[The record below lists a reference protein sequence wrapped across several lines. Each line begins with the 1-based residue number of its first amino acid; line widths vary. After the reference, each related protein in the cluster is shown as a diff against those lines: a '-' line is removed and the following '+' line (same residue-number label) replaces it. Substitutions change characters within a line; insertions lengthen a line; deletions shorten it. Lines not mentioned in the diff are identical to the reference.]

1 MHATCG
7 PRRLCLLGV
16 ASLLAFPAPG
26 ALAGPREEAIDTF
39 LRAKALLEAGEYMQ
53 AVELFEQAAGAFGE
67 LGDERLQANCW
78 YNITLAYA
86 NAGWFEKALGYCRK
100 AMEVYTRLDL
110 KAELAGCWRFMG
122 AIADAQGRPAEALES
137 YGKAIAMF
145 DELGLKED
153 VASCYLNAGN
163 AYVSLCRYEAAREQY
178 GKALQLNSELGLEV
192 DVTDCRE
199 HLANVHALLGEYREA
214 IETYEQ
220 CLEVYLRLG
229 RDGDVADAWNNL
241 GVVYS
246 DLNLYEK
253 SLEYHAKAQSI
264 YEKLRLPRDQANSL
278 FNHGVAYV
286 NLGLYEKAVDHYERA
301 AQLYEELELPKD
313 VADCVRAAGWA
324 YDQLEQPQ
332 AALERYEKAQAVYGE
347 LELPREQAVCAA
359 SLGALLVHVGDAQ
372 TALEQYQLAAAV
384 FEELGLREEL
394 AATRANMGRAHRML
408 KQHDESIQDLEA
420 AGRLLR
426 EISRAATDEGRRWT
440 PEPMFQVEASLGA
453 TYFYRGE
460 EGDLYRAY
468 RHYAR
473 AVRIIEYLRGRGAT
487 ATDYKTAYFAR
498 MSWVYDEM
506 VAVLLHMRD
515 EGLAPGGPEV
525 EEDDPGMW
533 EDLGLQAPDLWRD
546 WTGFEAAM
554 LHYADASH
562 ARALQ
567 ELLANRPVALGDG
580 ETARLHRLWT
590 ELVAQQRGLE
600 RQLEQALGQDEQTGA
615 GELRARLGD
624 VTRECDSTQ
633 QALFR
638 TAWGRVM
645 EPGNITIPQVEG
657 LLAPGEALIE
667 YKVLAG
673 LLVAVVVCRPA
684 DGSATTV
691 AAFGTPTAVAQERPL
706 WGEEAEVL
714 QKPLVQRLEQLQEEA
729 AGDAGVPGLP
739 GVVSAQ
745 VLAEQFGVAELVWLF
760 RRPMLLCSGSEDARR
775 EAADMQAQQLRV
787 GAALYGLLLAP
798 LEEGLQQQ
806 GIRGLV
812 IVPDGALYYL
822 PFSALVAS
830 LPEDID
836 DSPGG
841 RLYAH
846 PELRYVVDRWRVSTL
861 PSAGVY
867 DGMLQSRSAGQAPE
881 PSRRLCAFADPV
893 FSAADSRSA
902 KAPAVPAVLGARARG
917 PEREALDAFTRVAEG
932 FRAGVEDRLSRLQ
945 NTRAEVQAALAA
957 FGAGD
962 DAVCEEPDGMRW
974 GQSAAFVSL
983 AAREA
988 AVYRPELRDYG
999 YLLLSTHGVIVPDR
1013 PEYSYIALTTAEAL
1027 GLIDAGSAEDG
1038 RLMLPEAFG
1047 LNLNARM
1054 VTLSACRTAEGDFRD
1069 GEGILG
1075 LSAAM
1080 FVSGAEAV
1088 TASVWSV
1095 DDTQTARLIGE
1106 YHRRMGA
1113 GEAPGEALRSA
1124 QLQMLSDARQ
1134 AWLDDPASD
1143 AAGHANPFYWA
1154 SFVLSGKW

>member
-1 MHATCG
+1 VCAIRG
-7 PRRLCLLGV
+7 PRLLRLLG
-16 ASLLAFPAPG
+16 AALLLALCAPG
-26 ALAGPREEAIDTF
+26 ALAGPREDAIDTF
-39 LRAKALLEAGEYMQ
+39 LRAKALLEAGDYMQ

-67 LGDERLQANCW
+67 LGDQRLQANCW

-86 NAGWFEKALGYCRK
+86 NAGWFDKALGYCRK
-100 AMEVYTRLDL
+100 AIEVFTRLDL

-122 AIADAQGRPAEALES
+122 AIADAQGRPVEALDS
-137 YGKAIAMF
+137 YNKAIAVF

-178 GKALQLNSELGLEV
+178 NKALQLNAELGLEV

-220 CLEVYLRLG
+220 CLEVYERLG

-253 SLEYHAKAQSI
+253 SLEYHAKAQLV

-286 NLGLYEKAVDHYERA
+286 NLGLYDKAIDHYERA
-301 AQLYEELELPKD
+301 ARVYEELGLPKD
-313 VADCVRAAGWA
+313 VADCLRAAGWA

-332 AALERYEKAQAVYGE
+332 EAVERYEKAQAVYGE
-347 LELPREQAVCAA
+347 LDLPREQAVCEA
-359 SLGALLVHVGDAQ
+359 SLGALLAHVGEAEA
-372 TALEQYQLAAAV
+372 ALEQYRLAGGV
-384 FEELGLREEL
+384 FEELGLSEEL
-394 AATRANMGRAHRML
+394 AATRTNMGRAHRML
-408 KQHDESIQDLEA
+408 KQYDESIRELEA
-420 AGRLLR
+420 AGRLFR
-426 EISRAATDEGRRWT
+426 QIARAATSEGRRWT

-453 TYFYRGE
+453 TYFYRGQ
-460 EGDLYRAY
+460 EGDLYRSY

-487 ATDYKTAYFAR
+487 TTDYKTAYFAR

-515 EGLAPGGPEV
+515 EGLAPGGAEV
-525 EEDDPGMW
+525 EEDDLALW
-533 EDLGLQAPDLWRD
+533 EDLGLEPPDLWRD

-567 ELLANRPVALGDG
+567 ELLANRPVALGDS

-600 RQLEQALGQDEQTGA
+600 RQLGQALVQDEQTGA
-615 GELRARLGD
+615 AELRARLGD
-624 VTRECDSTQ
+624 VTRECDATQ

-638 TAWGRVM
+638 TAWGQVM
-645 EPGNITIPQVEG
+645 EPSSVTAEQVEK
-657 LLAPGEALIE
+657 LLVPGEALIE

-673 LLVAVVVCRPA
+673 LLVAVVVSRPA
-684 DGSATTV
+684 DGSAATV

-714 QKPLVQRLEQLQEEA
+714 RGPLLQRLEQLQDEA
-729 AGDAGVPGLP
+729 ADDAGVPGLP
-739 GVVSAQ
+739 GVLSAQ

-760 RRPMLLCSGSEDARR
+760 RRPMLLCSGGVDARQ

-787 GAALYGLLLAP
+787 GAALYSLLLSP
-798 LEEGLQQQ
+798 LEEHLRGQ
-806 GIRGLV
+806 GIQGLV
-812 IVPDGALYYL
+812 VVPDGALYYL
-822 PFSALVAS
+822 PFSALVAH
-830 LPEDID
+830 LPDDID

-846 PELRYVVDRWRVSTL
+846 PELRYLVDRWRVSTL

-867 DGMLQSRSAGQAPE
+867 DGMLQSRSAEQAPE

-893 FSAADSRSA
+893 FSATDGRSA
-902 KAPAVPAVLGARARG
+902 RTPSGPAAPAASVRG

-932 FRAGVEDRLSRLQ
+932 YRAGLEDQLSRLQ

-962 DAVCEEPDGMRW
+962 DAVCEDPEGLRW
-974 GQSAAFVSL
+974 GQSAAFLSL

-1027 GLIDAGSAEDG
+1027 GLSEAGSAEDG

-1054 VTLSACRTAEGDFRD
+1054 VTLSACRTAEGDFQD

-1080 FVSGAEAV
+1080 FVSGAQAV

-1106 YHRRMGA
+1106 YHRRMGS
-1113 GEAPGEALRSA
+1113 GEPPGEALRSA

-1134 AWLDDPASD
+1134 AWLEDAMSD